1 MTLFFPSRTPSC
13 SLIFPLALFSNIET
27 ENLPVS
33 VQEILGKKL
42 RGIRYPHFPVGF
54 TPRQKHNLQSK
65 SSQIISW
72 EGKKRQLILIL
83 SCISSPGLQVLGFN
97 QNVQFCLYP
106 HLTDL
111 RQIREENLPGKTRGS
126 LGEHLSLF
134 LYFSPGGS
142 EERRADTELEIQ
154 AARLFSPVKT
164 RPGLRCQREENPT
177 LLTELLGLC
186 GL

>member
-54 TPRQKHNLQSK
+54 TLQQKHNLQSK

-72 EGKKRQLILIL
+72 EGKKLQLILIL
-83 SCISSPGLQVLGFN
+83 SCTQPRCWVSIKMFSFVCLIIPDSQIWPENIS
-97 QNVQFCLYP
+97 
-106 HLTDL
+106 
-111 RQIREENLPGKTRGS
+111 RS
-126 LGEHLSLF
+126 LGLTWSLK
-134 LYFSPGGS
+134 LKPLVAAPVQLKLGQNWVMS
-142 EERRADTELEIQ
+142 EPRSE
-154 AARLFSPVKT
+154 KW
-164 RPGLRCQREENPT
+164 
-177 LLTELLGLC
+177 ELLRPLRLC
-186 GL
+186 WRSCSAWESWTGSTSTAGK

>member
-54 TPRQKHNLQSK
+54 TLRQKHNLQSK

-72 EGKKRQLILIL
+72 EGKKLQLILIL
-83 SCISSPGLQVLGFN
+83 SCTPVQVQVLGFN
-97 QNVQFCLYP
+97 QNVQFCLSHHP
-106 HLTDL
+106 
-111 RQIREENLPGKTRGS
+111 RQSNLA
-126 LGEHLSLF
+126 GEHL
-134 LYFSPGGS
+134 
-142 EERRADTELEIQ
+142 
-154 AARLFSPVKT
+154 
-164 RPGLRCQREENPT
+164 
-177 LLTELLGLC
+177 
-186 GL
+186 